1 MDINRA
7 IDGDLVIVELY
18 PKAQWKAE
26 SEYLMTN
33 DQEEEKGEEEKPD
46 PSEENSNIEKETTGR
61 VVAIARRNWRE
72 YCGSLEPIAEGTIHN
87 YVLFKASSDHLV
99 FV

>member
-1 MDINRA
+1 MEINGA
-7 IDGDLVIVELY
+7 IDGGLVIVDVY
-18 PKAQWKAE
+18 AQAQWKAE
-26 SEYLMTN
+26 SEYVMTS
-33 DQEEEKGEEEKPD
+33 DEEEEKGEEEKPD

-87 YVLFKASSDHLV
+87 YVLLKQALII
-99 FV
+99 